1 VWSQRLVPGWM
12 VTGMDGDRVKV
23 RRLLSDPAV
32 SVVVVEHR
40 ERLGRM
46 NIGLVEAALAAQD
59 RRLVVLDDG
68 EVDDELVRDMTEV
81 LTSFCARL
89 YGRRVAKNRAARAL
103 LAAAAVAA
111 EPVHA

>member
-1 VWSQRLVPGWM
+1 MNGERA
-12 VTGMDGDRVKV
+12 KV

-68 EVDDELVRDMTEV
+68 EVDDDLVRDMTEV

-89 YGRRVAKNRAARAL
+89 YGRRAAENRAARAL
-103 LAAAAVAA
+103 AAAA